1 MKESQCDDR
10 ELRWRAI
17 PAPVRPPPGPRPPR
31 PARPPASVAPVHDH
45 ILHVFSSCKEGPG
58 DLPLGARRGGLTPP
72 FDAAA
77 APDQRVLSQKMA
89 EKPPMPGWRGNYLA
103 ARRPREASEPRLHRR
118 LQEKDKQVLA
128 SGEASPTRRKMP
140 ARHLN
145 SDGPFYPRSRRPPFG
160 PRARRPP
167 TSSSRPPDATS
178 DKPTPLRNERQKSK

>member
-1 MKESQCDDR
+1 MEGHPR
-10 ELRWRAI
+10 
-17 PAPVRPPPGPRPPR
+17 PRPPPARPPPPR

-160 PRARRPP
+160 PRAGGRRQAA
-167 TSSSRPPDATS
+167 PD
-178 DKPTPLRNERQKSK
+178 RQMQRAISQHHSGMNDRKANNNIN